1 MKNFFKLV
9 SIIVFISSC
18 GGGGGGGGGGGDA
31 GGGGS
36 FPAPTISITSDISS
50 ASTGDSALI
59 SWSSTNATSCTASGG
74 WTGSKG
80 TSGSESISLVAGNN
94 TFSLSCSG
102 SGGSFN
108 QSVVVFAF
116 DFGLETGT
124 ITINE
129 DTVYTGSI
137 AASPNETLTNPLQYS
152 ITSNPEKGILDF
164 RSEDAGIVYTPN
176 SNINGADSFT
186 YEVFSSDK
194 GITKQVTI
202 NIEIISV
209 NDIPKISFEVDPGL
223 SKNSMVID
231 QSYDFRVNVE
241 DVDSQMDSLQFS
253 ALIDDSDFAA
263 TFVLDEGDNP
273 NGTGT
278 LTLDLGLSC
287 SWRII

>member
-108 QSVVVFAF
+108 QSV
-116 DFGLETGT
+116 
-124 ITINE
+124 
-129 DTVYTGSI
+129 
-137 AASPNETLTNPLQYS
+137 ASKAPRLNRCSKPLS
-152 ITSNPEKGILDF
+152 FLKNFKPSLAKTDRWSNRRL
-164 RSEDAGIVYTPN
+164 
-176 SNINGADSFT
+176 
-186 YEVFSSDK
+186 
-194 GITKQVTI
+194 
-202 NIEIISV
+202 
-209 NDIPKISFEVDPGL
+209 
-223 SKNSMVID
+223 
-231 QSYDFRVNVE
+231 
-241 DVDSQMDSLQFS
+241 
-253 ALIDDSDFAA
+253 
-263 TFVLDEGDNP
+263 
-273 NGTGT
+273 
-278 LTLDLGLSC
+278 
-287 SWRII
+287 